1 MTDRRITSH
10 SYRVLLQGDVIR
22 ADGNPGG
29 FFAAR
34 EVVSTSTEAA
44 RDAVMEMVG
53 HDWQTASRY
62 LGTLEALSSL
72 AVWRRPLLAW
82 RKLPNTGHSL
92 YDDSFEAQR
101 GALRIEALSAGLP
114 KAARRALDRELTT
127 SEPR

>member
-1 MTDRRITSH
+1 MTSH
-10 SYRVLLQGDVIR
+10 PYRVLLQGDVIR

-34 EVVSTSTEAA
+34 EVVSTSTDAA
-44 RDAVMEMVG
+44 RDSVIEMVRR
-53 HDWQTASRY
+53 DWQTASRY

-92 YDDSFEAQR
+92 YDDNIEAQR
-101 GALRIEALSAGLP
+101 GALRIEALTAGLP
-114 KAARRALDRELTT
+114 KPVRLTLDRDLIT
-127 SEPR
+127 SGPR

>member
-1 MTDRRITSH
+1 MTDYRITSH

-34 EVVSTSTEAA
+34 EVVSTSTDAA
-44 RDAVMEMVG
+44 RDAVMEMVR
-53 HDWQTASRY
+53 HDWQTALRY

-82 RKLPNTGHSL
+82 RKLPNTGHNL
-92 YDDSFEAQR
+92 YDDNLEAQR
-101 GALRIEALSAGLP
+101 GALRIEALTAGLP
-114 KAARRALDRELTT
+114 KPLNEKLDHGLTAT
-127 SEPR
+127 GLP